1 MLYGITT
8 ITIVNAIGKI
18 MYEETFD
25 NKFNTLKIDLEDY
38 AKGFYLLNIK
48 NNQKNETLRFIK
60 K

>member
-1 MLYGITT
+1 ITV
-8 ITIVNAIGKI
+8 INAIGEI
-18 MYEETFD
+18 MYDKTFD